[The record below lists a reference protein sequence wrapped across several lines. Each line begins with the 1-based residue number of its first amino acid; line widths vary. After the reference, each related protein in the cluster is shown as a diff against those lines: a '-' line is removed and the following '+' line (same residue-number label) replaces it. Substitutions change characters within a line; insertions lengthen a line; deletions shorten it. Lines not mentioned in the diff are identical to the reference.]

1 MSQIFANAE
10 LARAATAGELDDARR
25 ACDSGAQTYDSGNDG
40 MTPLHMAASNGAF
53 DVVEFLLRR
62 GANPNA
68 QDSNGMTPLHHAI
81 KNSQVDAAMLLVL
94 GKTDLT
100 IRDQRGMSP
109 ADFAVAYDRPK
120 LGEFIANAATSG
132 YPAINDRCDAIRTA
146 LEEDKSL
153 RTRLGITK
161 PMADFSESF
170 DFNRLV
176 SFAVGK
182 RAASDPDLGTDI
194 EDSITMAITRKAD
207 IDMSATCRR

>member
-1 MSQIFANAE
+1 MAQIFANAG

-25 ACDSGAQTYDSGNDG
+25 ACDSGARTYDSGNDG
-40 MTPLHMAASNGAF
+40 MTPLHMAASCGAF

-68 QDSNGMTPLHHAI
+68 QDASGATALHHAI
-81 KNSQVDAAMLLVL
+81 KNGHDDAAMLLVL

-100 IRDQRGMSP
+100 IRDQMGMSP
-109 ADFAVAYDRPK
+109 ADISVAYDRPK

-132 YPAINDRCDAIRTA
+132 YPAINDRFDAIRTA
-146 LEEDKSL
+146 LEADKSL
-153 RTRLGITK
+153 RTRLGVTK

-182 RAASDPDLGTDI
+182 KAASDPDLGTDI
-194 EDSITMAITRKAD
+194 EDAITAVVTRKAD